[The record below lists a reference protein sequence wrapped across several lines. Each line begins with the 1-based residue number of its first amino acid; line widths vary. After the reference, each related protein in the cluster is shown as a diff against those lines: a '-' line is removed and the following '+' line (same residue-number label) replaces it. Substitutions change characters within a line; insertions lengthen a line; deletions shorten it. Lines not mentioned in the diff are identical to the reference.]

1 MERLFKEQPVKKLGG
16 GLKDRPQCERCGRP
30 VRISSDDYLRDELL
44 CQSCASDV
52 RASELEGEEQI
63 QA

>member
-30 VRISSDDYLRDELL
+30 IRISSEDYLRDELL
-44 CQSCASDV
+44 CAGCAKDV
-52 RASELEGEEQI
+52 KALELESEEQI